1 MNNPKTAINV
11 GKIKDETISK
21 RDDIGFK
28 EGKTKD
34 KNDYYKFKL
43 TEPQNQVD
51 IVLDNLKGNADLQLL
66 DRDGKEV
73 LFASTENGNKRE
85 NIDVELDR
93 GTYYLRV
100 YPKGNAKTKY
110 DLSLTAETI
119 LQDVDGQP
127 KGATNLGPLGNKKK
141 VFNDEIGFDENGTR
155 DNSDYYKLTLTEKFN
170 NLNIVL
176 DGLKD
181 DANIELLDND
191 GKAIIDQSRSKGK
204 NKEIIDEVLDAGTYY
219 LKVEPQGRA
228 KTKYRLSFDSDQ
240 IDDPDGTLQRADNLG
255 VLRKRPNK
263 QRDEIGFEVG
273 GTRDQKDYYE
283 FTLKKD
289 SEVNLSLD
297 GLNQNADLKLLGK
310 KGDLLYSST
319 NKAKDVEQIST
330 ILDKGKYYALVEPA
344 GSDRSEYILSLNAD
358 HKINDPDA
366 QLPGKNLGKLKAKP
380 ISKTD
385 DIGLKKKG
393 FVDTSDFWKFEL
405 TKETDV
411 TITLDR
417 LSQNA
422 DLELYD
428 KDGTT
433 LIYSSKENGK
443 KPEEIS
449 SILDQGI
456 YYIKVKPNSG
466 SSTDYKLS
474 VSGNTK
480 IGEQDDAL
488 PGTDL
493 GELGTKKVTKRNK
506 IGFETSKHTRDV
518 SDFYNFSLA
527 EKSDVNITLDGLTGD
542 ANLSLLG
549 TDGRLID
556 ESNKKGNRNET
567 IDEILPPGN
576 YYIGIEPNGGKV
588 KTKYNLGITTSPIKD
603 DFNNLAN
610 AKQLGVLNLQDR
622 VTEKN
627 RVGFKQGSIKDAGDF
642 YGFSLSEK
650 ATINLS
656 LDGLKQNADLR
667 VFDAKGK
674 EVAKS
679 TAKGSQAEGIDQK
692 LKPGDYYVGVLP
704 NGQAKTDY
712 ELNLGVTQKTLDL
725 SPLKFRALDVKDGLE
740 SGEKVKVNYQI
751 DNTGNTKSGAF
762 DVSFYLSTDEGIDGE
777 DLLLGTA
784 KVKPISGG
792 KKTKNLTKK
801 LTLPA
806 GSEGFWKGSGD
817 YYLGF
822 VVDSKGT
829 IAEDNELNNTASQ
842 KVSIDIP
849 NDLSISSLTTDQE
862 TVNPGEQFNVS
873 LTVDNTGGSTAD
885 TFRVGYYFS
894 LDNKVTTSDT
904 LLGTDTVKT
913 LAGNATTNLS
923 KKLILPSS
931 AEGLTDFYIGA
942 IADDQNAFVE
952 ENETN
957 NTAKKVLSLRGAP
970 DDNAGGELATARDI
984 GVVGEKA
991 QTFSDFVGDFFGVSD
1006 DNNDYYKLQLD
1017 QKSSLNLSLTGLQS
1031 NASLYLLDQNGYS
1044 IDSSTLDGKK
1054 NEAISK
1060 KLLPGTYYVQV
1071 ENYNAN
1077 TPYNLEVSAPALS
1090 YPEPQITGW
1099 KRDNALDI
1107 GATSATPITQTE
1119 YVGNPH
1125 GFYEDLND
1133 FYKFQVDA
1141 DSTVQIDLTG
1151 LSANADLYL
1160 YDSKGYWNAGSET
1173 LKNAD
1178 ENITKNLTPGT
1189 YFIEVQSVDN
1199 AETTYD
1205 LKVTGTPLP
1214 NNGAGDT
1221 ADKALDLGSLAEP
1234 KSASDW
1240 VGDIDGTDYYQFTV
1254 DGNSTVN
1261 LSLTG
1266 MSGNGSL
1273 YVYDSKNTS
1282 KGSSTNSG
1290 SADENI
1296 STNLEPG
1303 TYFVNV
1309 SGSSANTN
1317 YDLQLSAIPRV
1328 DTVGND
1334 FGVALSLGALGS
1346 ISQTEWVGDLDTDD
1360 YYSFTLAETSS
1371 VSLGLT
1377 GMNGNGDLYL
1387 YDSDQNWIGSSSN
1400 YDNADEAISQNL
1412 EPGTY
1417 YVQVNSYGYDNGVD
1431 YNLSAS
1437 ATALVD
1443 TAGNTFET
1451 ARDLGAIST
1460 AQTFSDWVG
1469 NLDDYDYYKFSVS
1482 PNSSVSLNLG
1492 GLAANADLYLYDS
1505 EQNWLNSSE
1514 NSDAADDAITA
1525 ILGSG
1530 TYYALVYQGS
1540 GNTNYNF
1547 SLSATPLTYSP
1558 ANLVGNTEPQT
1569 KNIGALGVAQT
1580 FTDFVGNQ
1588 YGIESDKEDFYQF
1601 NLAEDATVNLS
1612 LGGLSANAD
1621 LALYNGE
1628 GSWITDSSNFTTV
1641 AEAITHNLEAGSYIV
1656 KVNSVDD
1663 ASTGYNLQ
1671 LSATAHPDGAGNSF
1685 DTARSVDILTGENLN
1700 DWLGDLDESD
1710 YYQFTLDANRTVNV
1724 QLSGLSRDATLQLY
1738 DSSGSSVYYDI
1749 NDNSVDSYVDVTPGG
1764 TGSISALLGPDT
1776 YFVSVSGYYGTGDGT
1791 NYDLNFSAV

>member
-1 MNNPKTAINV
+1 MGKVGNDPINH
-11 GKIKDETISK
+11 
-21 RDDIGFK
+21 RDNIGFNA
-28 EGKTKD
+28 GKSKD

-43 TEPQNQVD
+43 TGQTNQVNV
-51 IVLDNLKGNADLQLL
+51 VLDNLKDNAELQLL
-66 DRDGKEV
+66 DRDGKEI
-73 LFASTENGNKRE
+73 LFSSTENGKKRE

-100 YPKGNAKTKY
+100 YPKGDAKTKY

-119 LQDVDGQP
+119 LQDADGQP
-127 KGATNLGPLGNKKK
+127 EGATNLGPLSKNKK

-155 DNSDYYKLTLTEKFN
+155 DNSDYYKFTLTEKFN

-191 GKAIIDQSRSKGK
+191 GKTILDQSRSKGK
-204 NKEIIDEVLDAGTYY
+204 NKEIIDGVLDAGTYY
-219 LKVEPQGRA
+219 VKVEPQGRA
-228 KTKYRLSFDSDQ
+228 KSKYRLSFDSDQ
-240 IDDPDGTLQRADNLG
+240 IDDPDGTLKRADDLG
-255 VLRKRPNK
+255 ILRKKPNK

-273 GTRDQKDYYE
+273 GKRDQKDYYE

-297 GLNQNADLKLLGK
+297 GLNQNADLKLLSR

-319 NKAKDVEQIST
+319 NKGKEVEQIST
-330 ILDKGKYYALVEPA
+330 ILDRGKYYALVEPV

-358 HKINDPDA
+358 SNIEDPDA

-385 DIGLKKKG
+385 DIGFKKKG

-449 SILDQGI
+449 SILDKGT

-506 IGFETSKHTRDV
+506 VGFESSKNIRDV
-518 SDFYNFSLA
+518 GDFYNFSLA
-527 EKSDVNITLDGLTGD
+527 ERSDVNITLDGLTGD

-556 ESNKKGNRNET
+556 ESQKKGKRNET
-567 IDEILPPGN
+567 IDAILQPGN

-588 KTKYNLGITTSPIKD
+588 KTNYNLGVTANPVND
-603 DFNNLAN
+603 DFNNIAN
-610 AKQLGVLNLQDR
+610 AKQLGSLDLQDK
-622 VTEKN
+622 VAEKN
-627 RVGFKQGSIKDAGDF
+627 RVGFKQGSLRDAGDY

-650 ATINLS
+650 ANVNLS
-656 LDGLKQNADLR
+656 LDGLKQDANL
-667 VFDAKGK
+667 FLLDAKGK
-674 EVAKS
+674 EVGKS
-679 TAKGSQAEGIDQK
+679 TAKGSKAEGIDQK
-692 LKPGDYYVGVLP
+692 LKPGDYYVAVFPGK
-704 NGQAKTDY
+704 NAKTDY
-712 ELNLGVTQKTLDL
+712 ELSLGVTRETLDL
-725 SPLKFRALDVKDGLE
+725 SSLKFRALDVKDGLNP
-740 SGEKVKVNYQI
+740 GEKVKVNYQI
-751 DNTGNTKSGAF
+751 NNTGNIKADAF
-762 DVSFYLSTDEGIDGE
+762 EVGFYLSDDEGIDSS

-784 KVKPISGG
+784 KVKSLSGG
-792 KKTKNLTKK
+792 KNTKK
-801 LTLPA
+801 LSKQLTLPA
-806 GSEGFWKGSGD
+806 GEDKFWQGAGD

-822 VVDSKGT
+822 VVDSQGA

-842 KVSIDIP
+842 KVSVDIP
-849 NDLSISSLTTDQE
+849 NDLSISNLTTDRE
-862 TVNPGEQFNVS
+862 TVNPGEEFNVS
-873 LTVDNTGGSTAD
+873 LTVGNTGGSTAD

-894 LDNKVTTSDT
+894 QDNKVTTSDT
-904 LLGTDTVKT
+904 LLGTDTVKK
-913 LAGNATTNLS
+913 LAGNTTTNLS
-923 KKLILPSS
+923 KKLTLPSS
-931 AEGLTDFYIGA
+931 VSGLTDFYIGA

-952 ENETN
+952 VNETN
-957 NTAKKVLSLRGAP
+957 NTAKKALSLGAVP
-970 DDNAGGELATARDI
+970 DDSAGGELKNARDI

-1006 DNNDYYKLQLD
+1006 DNNDYYKLELD
-1017 QKSSLNLSLTGLQS
+1017 QKSNLNLSLTGLRS
-1031 NASLYLLDQNGYS
+1031 NASLYLLDKNGYS
-1044 IDSSTLDGKK
+1044 IESSTLDGKK
-1054 NEAISK
+1054 NEAISH

-1077 TPYNLEVSAPALS
+1077 TPYNLEISAPALS
-1090 YPEPQITGW
+1090 YPAPQITGW
-1099 KRDNALDI
+1099 NYDTALDI
-1107 GATSATPITQTE
+1107 GTASSTAIAKTE

-1133 FYKFQVDA
+1133 FYKFQVDT
-1141 DSTVQIDLTG
+1141 DSTVKIDLTG
-1151 LSANADLYL
+1151 LSANADLSL
-1160 YDSKGYWNAGSET
+1160 YDSKEYWSAESHT

-1189 YFIEVQSVDN
+1189 YFIEVKSVD
-1199 AETTYD
+1199 
-1205 LKVTGTPLP
+1205 
-1214 NNGAGDT
+1214 
-1221 ADKALDLGSLAEP
+1221 
-1234 KSASDW
+1234 
-1240 VGDIDGTDYYQFTV
+1240 
-1254 DGNSTVN
+1254 
-1261 LSLTG
+1261 
-1266 MSGNGSL
+1266 
-1273 YVYDSKNTS
+1273 
-1282 KGSSTNSG
+1282 
-1290 SADENI
+1290 
-1296 STNLEPG
+1296 
-1303 TYFVNV
+1303 
-1309 SGSSANTN
+1309 NTN
-1317 YDLQLSAIPRV
+1317 YDLQLSATPRV

-1334 FGVALSLGALGS
+1334 FSAALSLGTLGS
-1346 ISQTEWVGDLDTDD
+1346 TSQTEWVGNLDTDD
-1360 YYSFTLAETSS
+1360 YYSFTLAETST
-1371 VSLGLT
+1371 VNLGLT

-1387 YDSDQNWIGSSSN
+1387 YDSDQNWIDSSSN
-1400 YDNADEAISQNL
+1400 YDNADESISRAL

-1417 YVQVNSYGYDNGVD
+1417 YVQVNSYYDTGAD
-1431 YNLSAS
+1431 YNLTAS
-1437 ATALVD
+1437 ATAIVD

-1451 ARDLGAIST
+1451 ARNLGAIST
-1460 AQTFSDWVG
+1460 AQTIPEWVG
-1469 NLDDYDYYKFSVS
+1469 NLDDYDYYQFTIS
-1482 PNSSVSLNLG
+1482 PNSSVSLNLS
-1492 GLAANADLYLYDS
+1492 GLAADANLYLYDS

-1514 NSDAADDAITA
+1514 NSDTTDDTITA
-1525 ILGSG
+1525 SLGGG
-1530 TYYALVYQGS
+1530 TYYALVQQWS
-1540 GNTNYNF
+1540 DNTNYNF
-1547 SLSATPLTYSP
+1547 TLSATPLTYSP

-1569 KNIGALGVAQT
+1569 KNIGALGATQT
-1580 FTDFVGNQ
+1580 FTDFVGSQ

-1601 NLAEDATVNLS
+1601 TLAEDATVSLS

-1621 LALYNGE
+1621 LTLHNSE
-1628 GSWITDSSNFTTV
+1628 GYWVASSSNFTTV
-1641 AEAITHNLEAGSYIV
+1641 AEAITQNLVAGTYTV
-1656 KVNSVDD
+1656 QVNSVED

-1671 LSATAHPDGAGNSF
+1671 LSAIAHPDGAGETF
-1685 DTARSVDILTGENLN
+1685 DTARSVDILTGENVN
-1700 DWLGDLDESD
+1700 DWVGDIDEYD
-1710 YYQFTLDANRTVNV
+1710 YYQFTLDANRTINV
-1724 QLSGLSRDATLQLY
+1724 QLSGLSQSAALQLY

-1749 NDNSVDSYVDVTPGG
+1749 DDDYINSYVDVAPGE

-1776 YFVSVSGYYGTGDGT
+1776 YFVSVSGYYSTGDGT
-1791 NYDLNFSAV
+1791 NYDLHFSAV

>member
-1 MNNPKTAINV
+1 MDTPKKALDLGKVGNDPINH
-11 GKIKDETISK
+11 
-21 RDDIGFK
+21 RDNIGFNA
-28 EGKTKD
+28 GKSKD

-43 TEPQNQVD
+43 TGQTNQVNV
-51 IVLDNLKGNADLQLL
+51 VLDNLKDNAELQLL
-66 DRDGKEV
+66 DRDGKEI
-73 LFASTENGNKRE
+73 LFSSTENGKKRE

-100 YPKGNAKTKY
+100 YPKGDAKTKY

-119 LQDVDGQP
+119 LQDADGQP
-127 KGATNLGPLGNKKK
+127 EGATNLGPLSKNKK

-155 DNSDYYKLTLTEKFN
+155 DNSDYYKFTLTEKFN

-191 GKAIIDQSRSKGK
+191 GKTILDQSRSKGK
-204 NKEIIDEVLDAGTYY
+204 NKEIIDGVLDAGTYY
-219 LKVEPQGRA
+219 VKVEPQGRA
-228 KTKYRLSFDSDQ
+228 KSKYRLSFDSDQ
-240 IDDPDGTLQRADNLG
+240 IDDPDGTLKRADDLG
-255 VLRKRPNK
+255 ILRKKPNK

-273 GTRDQKDYYE
+273 GKRDQKDYYE

-297 GLNQNADLKLLGK
+297 GLNQNADLKLLSR
-310 KGDLLYSST
+310 KGDLLYSSA
-319 NKAKDVEQIST
+319 NKGKDVEQIST
-330 ILDKGKYYALVEPA
+330 ILDRGKYYALVEPV

-358 HKINDPDA
+358 NKIDDPDA

-449 SILDQGI
+449 SILDKGT

-506 IGFETSKHTRDV
+506 VGFESSKNIRDV
-518 SDFYNFSLA
+518 GDFYNFSLA
-527 EKSDVNITLDGLTGD
+527 ERSDVNITLDGLTGD
-542 ANLSLLG
+542 ANLSLLV

-556 ESNKKGNRNET
+556 ESHKKGKRNET
-567 IDEILPPGN
+567 IDAILQPGN

-588 KTKYNLGITTSPIKD
+588 KTNYNLGVTANPVND
-603 DFNNLAN
+603 DFNNIAN
-610 AKQLGVLNLQDR
+610 AKQLGSLDLQDK
-622 VTEKN
+622 VAEKN
-627 RVGFKQGSIKDAGDF
+627 RVGFKQGSLRDAGDY

-650 ATINLS
+650 ANVNLS
-656 LDGLKQNADLR
+656 LDGLKQDANL
-667 VFDAKGK
+667 FLLDAKGK
-674 EVAKS
+674 EVDKS
-679 TAKGSQAEGIDQK
+679 TAKGSKAEGIDQK
-692 LKPGDYYVGVLP
+692 LKPGDYYVAVFPGK
-704 NGQAKTDY
+704 NAKTDY
-712 ELNLGVTQKTLDL
+712 ELSLGVTRETLDL
-725 SPLKFRALDVKDGLE
+725 SSLKFRALDVKDGLNP
-740 SGEKVKVNYQI
+740 GEQVKVNYQI
-751 DNTGNTKSGAF
+751 NNTGNIKADAF
-762 DVSFYLSTDEGIDGE
+762 EVGFYLSDDEGIDSS

-784 KVKPISGG
+784 KVKSLSGG
-792 KKTKNLTKK
+792 KNTKK
-801 LTLPA
+801 LSKQLTLPA
-806 GSEGFWKGSGD
+806 GEDKFWQGAGD

-822 VVDSKGT
+822 VVDSQGA

-842 KVSIDIP
+842 KVSVDIP
-849 NDLSISSLTTDQE
+849 NDLSISNLTTDRE
-862 TVNPGEQFNVS
+862 TVNPGEEFNVS
-873 LTVDNTGGSTAD
+873 LTVGNTGGSTAD

-894 LDNKVTTSDT
+894 EDNQVTTSDT
-904 LLGTDTVKT
+904 LLGTDTVKK
-913 LAGNATTNLS
+913 LAGNTTTNLS
-923 KKLILPSS
+923 KKLTLPSS
-931 AEGLTDFYIGA
+931 VSGLTDFYIGA

-952 ENETN
+952 VNETN
-957 NTAKKVLSLRGAP
+957 NTAKKALSLGAVP
-970 DDNAGGELATARDI
+970 DDSAGGELKNARDI

-1006 DNNDYYKLQLD
+1006 DNNDYYKLELD
-1017 QKSSLNLSLTGLQS
+1017 QKSNLNLSLTGLRS
-1031 NASLYLLDQNGYS
+1031 NASLYLLDKNGYS
-1044 IDSSTLDGKK
+1044 IESSTLNGKK
-1054 NEAISK
+1054 NEAISE

-1077 TPYNLEVSAPALS
+1077 TPYNLEISAPALS
-1090 YPEPQITGW
+1090 YPAPQITGW
-1099 KRDNALDI
+1099 NYETALDI
-1107 GATSATPITQTE
+1107 GTASSTAIAKTE

-1133 FYKFQVDA
+1133 FYKFQVDT
-1141 DSTVQIDLTG
+1141 DSTVKIDLTG
-1151 LSANADLYL
+1151 LSANADLSL
-1160 YDSKGYWNAGSET
+1160 YDSKEYWSAESHT

-1178 ENITKNLTPGT
+1178 ENITKNLAPGT
-1189 YFIEVQSVDN
+1189 YFIEVKSVDN

-1205 LKVTGTPLP
+1205 LKVTGTSLP

-1240 VGDIDGTDYYQFTV
+1240 VGDIDNLDYYQFTV

-1261 LSLTG
+1261 INLGG
-1266 MSGNGSL
+1266 MSGDAYLQLYDNTGSYL
-1273 YVYDSKNTS
+1273 AYSY
-1282 KGSSTNSG
+1282 NSG
-1290 SADENI
+1290 NADENI
-1296 STNLEPG
+1296 TTNLEPG
-1303 TYFVNV
+1303 TYFVAV
-1309 SGSSANTN
+1309 GDSSANTN
-1317 YDLQLSAIPRV
+1317 YDLQLSATPRV

-1334 FGVALSLGALGS
+1334 FSAALSLGALGS
-1346 ISQTEWVGDLDTDD
+1346 TSQTEWVGSLDTND
-1360 YYSFTLAETSS
+1360 YYSFTLAETST
-1371 VSLGLT
+1371 VNLGLT

-1387 YDSDQNWIGSSSN
+1387 YDSDQYWIDGSSN
-1400 YDNADEAISQNL
+1400 YDNADEAISQTL

-1417 YVQVNSYGYDNGVD
+1417 YVRVNSDDGTTGAD
-1431 YNLSAS
+1431 YNLTAS
-1437 ATALVD
+1437 ATAIVD

-1451 ARDLGAIST
+1451 ARNLGAISA
-1460 AQTFSDWVG
+1460 AQTIPEWVG
-1469 NLDDYDYYKFSVS
+1469 NLDDYDYYQFTIS
-1482 PNSSVSLNLG
+1482 PNSSVSLNLS

-1505 EQNWLNSSE
+1505 EQNLLDGSY
-1514 NSDAADDAITA
+1514 NSDTTDDAITA
-1525 ILGSG
+1525 SLGGG

-1540 GNTNYNF
+1540 DNTNYNF
-1547 SLSATPLTYSP
+1547 TLSATPLTYSP

-1569 KNIGALGVAQT
+1569 KNIGALGATQT
-1580 FTDFVGNQ
+1580 FTDFVGSQ

-1601 NLAEDATVNLS
+1601 TLAEDATVSLS

-1621 LALYNGE
+1621 LTLHNSE
-1628 GSWITDSSNFTTV
+1628 GYRVASSSNFTTV
-1641 AEAITHNLEAGSYIV
+1641 AEAITQNLVAGTYTV
-1656 KVNSVDD
+1656 QVNSVED

-1671 LSATAHPDGAGNSF
+1671 LSAIAHPDGAGETF
-1685 DTARSVDILTGENLN
+1685 DTARSVDILTGENVN
-1700 DWLGDLDESD
+1700 DWVGDIDEYD

-1724 QLSGLSRDATLQLY
+1724 QLSGLSQSATLQLY

-1749 NDNSVDSYVDVTPGG
+1749 DDNSIDSYVDVAPGE

-1776 YFVSVSGYYGTGDGT
+1776 YFVSVSGYYSTGDGT
-1791 NYDLNFSAV
+1791 NYDLHFSAV